1 MIRRSLIVLGLV
13 LGLVSGSS
21 AFIATPTATE
31 VTVEYDE
38 PVTNADG
45 TPLQDLKE
53 TRIYYQMGSAA
64 PTLAVTVPATALTGG
79 GHIVQKVAV
88 PVGPNQEADVVFW
101 ATAVDTS
108 GNESVRSSSV
118 TVRID
123 RLPPAPPR

>member
-1 MIRRSLIVLGLV
+1 MIRRGLIVLVLI
-13 LGLVSGSS
+13 LGLVSGAS
-21 AFIATPTATE
+21 AFVATPTATE
-31 VTVEYDE
+31 VMVEYDE

-64 PTLAVTVPATALTGG
+64 PTLAATVPATAPTGG
-79 GHIVQKVAV
+79 GHIAQKVAV
-88 PVGPNQEADVVFW
+88 PVGPNQEADVTFW

-108 GNESVRSSSV
+108 GNESVRSSTA